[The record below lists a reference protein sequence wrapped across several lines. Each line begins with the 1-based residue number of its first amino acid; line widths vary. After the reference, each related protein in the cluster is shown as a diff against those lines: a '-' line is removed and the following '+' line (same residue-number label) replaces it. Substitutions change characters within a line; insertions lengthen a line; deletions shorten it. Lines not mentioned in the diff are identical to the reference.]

1 MACSS
6 RLGSWSPRSTRSLLM
21 SVTEIVLKI
30 SGRTDLGDKT
40 SLSPLNS
47 SNFIALPEG
56 DDVHL
61 ELVVGPDVEDTHVLG
76 QRLALAQRR
85 GHGAARLRDEERLQ
99 RGKSSDIR
107 TKTELVG

>member
-1 MACSS
+1 MAAQT
-6 RLGSWSPRSTRSLLM
+6 WP
-21 SVTEIVLKI
+21 LK
-30 SGRTDLGDKT
+30 LP
-40 SLSPLNS
+40 LALNS

-99 RGKSSDIR
+99 RGNLQTSALRLSW
-107 TKTELVG
+107 